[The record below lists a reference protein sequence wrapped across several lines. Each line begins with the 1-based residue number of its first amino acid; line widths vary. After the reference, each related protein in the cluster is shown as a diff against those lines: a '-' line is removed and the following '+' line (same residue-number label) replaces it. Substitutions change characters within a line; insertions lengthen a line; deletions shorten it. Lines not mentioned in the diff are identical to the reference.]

1 MQAQEAV
8 EVMRQA
14 LWMAFWV
21 SVPLLAIGFLASVVI
36 SLIQIVTSIQDA
48 SFGAVP
54 RLIAFLAGMLIF
66 LPWMTTR
73 LVSYTVKLFGDLGV
87 YAR

>member
-1 MQAQEAV
+1 MQAQQAV

-21 SVPLLAIGFLASVVI
+21 SLPLLAIGFLASVVI
-36 SLIQIVTSIQDA
+36 SLVQIVTSIQDA

-54 RLIAFLAGMLIF
+54 RLVAFLAGILIF

-73 LVSYTVKLFGDLGV
+73 LVGYTIRLLGELGS